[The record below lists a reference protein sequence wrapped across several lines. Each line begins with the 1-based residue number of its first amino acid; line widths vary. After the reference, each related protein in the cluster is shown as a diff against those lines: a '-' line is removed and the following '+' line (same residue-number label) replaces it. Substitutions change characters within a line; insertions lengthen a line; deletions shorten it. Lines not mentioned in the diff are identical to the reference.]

1 MSCLSVVCQGDK
13 KQQKGALER
22 ELGGRVGGLAGSPG
36 EGSVAGQRWAVE
48 LGRGK
53 TGQPL
58 YDKPPLGLGRSP
70 EEV

>member
-1 MSCLSVVCQGDK
+1 M
-13 KQQKGALER
+13 
-22 ELGGRVGGLAGSPG
+22 GGLAESPG

-58 YDKPPLGLGRSP
+58 YDKALLGLGRSP
-70 EEV
+70 